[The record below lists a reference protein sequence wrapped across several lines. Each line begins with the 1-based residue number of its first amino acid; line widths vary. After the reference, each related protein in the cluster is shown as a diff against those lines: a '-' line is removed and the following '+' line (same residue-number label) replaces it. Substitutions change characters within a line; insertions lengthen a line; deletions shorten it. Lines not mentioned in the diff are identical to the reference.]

1 MPIKDYLNSKRLLL
15 FSIFIALIL
24 GFYQNCAD
32 VKFSRVQEEPL
43 PNKVDLSSINP
54 VEPEQSNVPEVIV
67 DPNPTIPEV
76 IVTTT
81 TTLPTL
87 VTTTTT
93 LPSPVTT
100 TTTTTTLPIVVN
112 KNFNFSGTINS
123 DLNLPL
129 IEFKFVID
137 NSLSMKSNNT
147 SIADAVGVM
156 FESPVGQSNLNNFNV
171 SGEVYTTT
179 QNVIPIGTY
188 LVSVG
193 IGELI
198 SPDLGRFAIVSQVN
212 SSPTLDSS
220 LINTALQRTDRPTT
234 SVPGDILGYGI
245 KVNSEIVNNYGNL
258 ALPTVIKLTE
268 KEIYPMPVSKY
279 VNNKIVSTSYSDT
292 TNGINQ
298 YLNFITDIKSKI
310 NLVSNLT
317 YDSNSNLRDDNWGY
331 FTKPYVDEES
341 GLCAIARIVK
351 KQKNDLDTL
360 AKNPTEL
367 KRYQENTPRN
377 VFVLATDEDDDVAS
391 GSKCIDRIISRK
403 ASYYS
408 CGYNTSELKFS
419 YDQQNSN
426 LCTSATNFPNLFVA
440 DIHITG
446 VNTVANYKIFT
457 NTTKTV
463 TVCESPNTEIS
474 LEGGTKV
481 CRGTD
486 PNDLSSKYQ
495 SKTTTTRIESDG
507 PPIGLSGDKTNNCN
521 PQAFGLGNN
530 YVENSIVCTI
540 DTIDKTVGENIFF
553 AQAMSPSVN
562 TLSSVQTRSGLS
574 IAEINSIFKDKP
586 SSLACSISL
595 KDYAKNLLSP
605 NVFRGSLNYNLATFD
620 KTQYSFKECNI
631 SNKNTTYR
639 NLATNPVV
647 VTNQLECTSKFDSS
661 CSSYGISNDYCRDPI
676 TNSNTYTAGT
686 KITQTGIRYFSRK
699 GVSLPL
705 SSYTERTLCS
715 QAVSSDDLN
724 ANNTALALCA
734 TMSGTPN
741 ATILDY
747 LKKISGETS
756 NPTQFSNTHII
767 PNSVLSTLSSQ
778 YIYFYNVIS
787 DSVWNNPICDA
798 GNYDFVDVKKDGF
811 RLSSGEDT
819 YFDYVS
825 GTVNSIGSPISFD
838 PTLVSFDKNS
848 KPAVNLKQYILNTIS
863 ELKTKYN
870 YKIPIIK
877 ALVKQTQTEAMT
889 ANRQKVGAQYI
900 DFIKNYNILFPNYA
914 QTDELIESADSNTL
928 QTYYKNTFNGLT
940 DSIKNT
946 VSQAI
951 PFLDANGS
959 PLNLLANDI
968 ANVQGFC
975 IYKTVN
981 GVEVCETVS
990 NVNYVLKDMLYNNI
1004 MVVHL
1009 VVKSDAAISLKKG
1022 TRFYLQYQVK

>member
-32 VKFSRVQEEPL
+32 VKFSRVQEDPL

-54 VEPEQSNVPEVIV
+54 AEPEQPNVPEVIV

-76 IVTTT
+76 VVTTT
-81 TTLPTL
+81 TTLPT
-87 VTTTTT
+87 
-93 LPSPVTT
+93 PVTT
-100 TTTTTTLPIVVN
+100 NTTTTTTLPTVIN
-112 KNFNFSGTINS
+112 KNFNYSGTINS

-156 FESPVGQSNLNNFNV
+156 FESPIGQSNLNNFNV

-179 QNVIPIGTY
+179 QNVIPVGTQN
-188 LVSVG
+188 
-193 IGELI
+193 I
-198 SPDLGRFAIVSQVN
+198 SSINALLDKNFATVSQVN

-220 LINTALQRTDRPTT
+220 SIYTSLQRTDRPMIQ
-234 SVPGDILGYGI
+234 VPGDIVGYGI

-258 ALPTVIKLTE
+258 ALQSVIKLTE

-279 VNNKIVSTSYSDT
+279 VNNKIVNTSYSDA
-292 TNGINQ
+292 TNGVNQ

-310 NLVSNLT
+310 NLVSNLK
-317 YDSNSNLRDDNWGY
+317 YDSNSNLNGDPYGY
-331 FTKPYVDEES
+331 ITKPYLDEES

-367 KRYQENTPRN
+367 KTYQENTPRN

-391 GSKCIDRIISRK
+391 GSKCIDKVISRK

-408 CGYNTSELKFS
+408 CLYNQSYLDFS
-419 YDQQNSN
+419 YDYQADNMCSP
-426 LCTSATNFPNLFVA
+426 SKNFPAYFNT
-440 DIHITG
+440 DIHVKG
-446 VNTVANYKIFT
+446 LNTVANYKIFS
-457 NTTKTV
+457 NITTSV
-463 TVCESPNTEIS
+463 TVCEAPNAEIS
-474 LEGGTKV
+474 LEGGKKV

-486 PNDLSSKYQ
+486 PNDLSDKY
-495 SKTTTTRIESDG
+495 KTITTTTRNEYNPQQPVIV
-507 PPIGLSGDKTNNCN
+507 SGDKTNNCN
-521 PQAFGLGNN
+521 PKTFGLGSN
-530 YVENSIVCTI
+530 YVENSISCTI
-540 DTIDKTVGENIFF
+540 DVVDRTYEQSIYFDY
-553 AQAMSPSVN
+553 AMASAVN
-562 TLSSVQTRSGLS
+562 TLSTAQTRSGLTTD
-574 IAEINSIFKDKP
+574 EIDKIFKEKI
-586 SSLACSISL
+586 SSLACSPAFQQYVVNNIDKMAL
-595 KDYAKNLLSP
+595 
-605 NVFRGSLNYNLATFD
+605 RGNSIYDLNSFD
-620 KTQYSFKECNI
+620 KSYYTFSDCNINDKKTLFGSPSHSTDKVIVKDEKEC
-631 SNKNTTYR
+631 
-639 NLATNPVV
+639 
-647 VTNQLECTSKFDSS
+647 ESKFDNTCTSI
-661 CSSYGISNDYCRDPI
+661 GISTEYCRDPV
-676 TNSNTYTAGT
+676 THSNIYTAGT
-686 KITQTGIRYFSRK
+686 KTTKTETRYFSRK
-699 GVSLPL
+699 GVNLPL
-705 SSYTERTLCS
+705 SSYSDATLCS
-715 QAVSSDDLN
+715 QAVSNLEYNLN
-724 ANNTALALCA
+724 NVAGALCA
-734 TMSGTPN
+734 MGSAPN
-741 ATILDY
+741 STILDY
-747 LKKISGETS
+747 LKKVSGESS
-756 NPTQFSNTHII
+756 NPSHFSNTHMTKVY
-767 PNSVLSTLSSQ
+767 SVLSTQ
-778 YIYFYNVIS
+778 WIHVFDVIS

-798 GNYDFVDVKKDGF
+798 GNYDFVDVKKMG
-811 RLSSGEDT
+811 LHASTEDT

-838 PTLVSFDKNS
+838 PSLVSFDKNS

-959 PLNLLANDI
+959 PLKLLANDI